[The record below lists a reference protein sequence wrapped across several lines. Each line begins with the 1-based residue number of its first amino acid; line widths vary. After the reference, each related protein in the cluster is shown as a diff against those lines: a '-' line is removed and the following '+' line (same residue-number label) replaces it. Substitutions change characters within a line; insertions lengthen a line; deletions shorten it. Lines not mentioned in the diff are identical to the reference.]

1 MTCTIC
7 SIRKVEL
14 KRTVEQFL
22 EQNNGVLSSENK
34 NALKAQFPDDVEVID
49 GINAQDCSIHWN
61 FHQTITR
68 EAEANI
74 VVKEGNNSTLAAD
87 VNKDEGFALYELLNN
102 QAATFNCLSRKID
115 KTIEKAED
123 AKDIMFN
130 PNVLQFYRDTADSIR
145 ATVRELK
152 DLNTAVNGNG
162 DSSLEGLKALAVA
175 LTVNKGPVSKEQQMT
190 TDEYD

>member
-14 KRTVEQFL
+14 KRTVEQLL

-34 NALKAQFPDDVEVID
+34 NALKGQFPDDVEVID